1 MSFENDFVK
10 LTFNKETLRVHV
22 LIKKE
27 LPNND
32 EEFEDFLTYF
42 DNFYQ
47 ACDKINQKIILFY
60 DIRELGMLKYE
71 QYNKWTELFKKNE
84 QISIKYLIC
93 SSILCSNSII
103 TNVINTLLFFYK
115 NTKPVKIFT
124 SEEDAID
131 FINEQLK

>member
-10 LTFNKETLRVHV
+10 LTFNNETLRVHV

-27 LPNND
+27 LPNNN

-60 DIRELGMLKYE
+60 DLRELGMLKYE

-93 SSILCSNSII
+93 SSILCSSSII

>member
-1 MSFENDFVK
+1 
-10 LTFNKETLRVHV
+10 
-22 LIKKE
+22 
-27 LPNND
+27 
-32 EEFEDFLTYF
+32 
-42 DNFYQ
+42 
-47 ACDKINQKIILFY
+47 
-60 DIRELGMLKYE
+60 MLKYE

-115 NTKPVKIFT
+115 NTKPVKSFT

>member
-60 DIRELGMLKYE
+60 DLRELGMLKYE

>member
-27 LPNND
+27 LPNN

-60 DIRELGMLKYE
+60 DLRELGMLKYE

>member
-10 LTFNKETLRVHV
+10 LTFNNETLRVHV

-27 LPNND
+27 LPNNN

-60 DIRELGMLKYE
+60 DLRELGMLKYE

-103 TNVINTLLFFYK
+103 TNVINTLLLFYK

>member
-27 LPNND
+27 LPNNN

-47 ACDKINQKIILFY
+47 ACDKLNQKIILFY
-60 DIRELGMLKYE
+60 DLRELGMLKYE

-93 SSILCSNSII
+93 SSILCSSSII

>member
-60 DIRELGMLKYE
+60 DLRELGMLKYE

-93 SSILCSNSII
+93 SSILCSSSII

>member
-60 DIRELGMLKYE
+60 DLRELGMLKYE

-93 SSILCSNSII
+93 SSILCSSSII
-103 TNVINTLLFFYK
+103 TNVINTLLLFYK

>member
-27 LPNND
+27 LPNN

>member
-27 LPNND
+27 LPNNN

-60 DIRELGMLKYE
+60 DLRELGMLKYE

-93 SSILCSNSII
+93 SSILCSSSII
-103 TNVINTLLFFYK
+103 TNVINTLLLFYK

>member
-27 LPNND
+27 LPNNN

-60 DIRELGMLKYE
+60 DLRELGMLKYE

-103 TNVINTLLFFYK
+103 TNVINTLLLFYK